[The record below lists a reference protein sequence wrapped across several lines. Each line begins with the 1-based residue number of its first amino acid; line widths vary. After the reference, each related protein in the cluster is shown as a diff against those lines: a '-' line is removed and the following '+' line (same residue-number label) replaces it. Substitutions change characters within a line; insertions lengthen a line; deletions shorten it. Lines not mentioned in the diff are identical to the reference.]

1 MIGKENRWTALIALA
16 GVGACFAA
24 LIHFLLTILYNRL
37 PWPEAER
44 AIRDHYLA
52 VGNSYSQGFVV
63 GFFLCFSLAVLAVVL
78 AGWRAQSRTG
88 ESTCGPRPRVAD
100 PAPLSRRGS

>member
-1 MIGKENRWTALIALA
+1 MIGKDSRVTALVALA
-16 GVGACFAA
+16 GVGACCAA

-44 AIRDHYLA
+44 AVRDHYLA

-63 GFFLCFSLAVLAVVL
+63 GFFLSFSLAVLALTFV
-78 AGWRAQSRTG
+78 GWRTQRRSAN
-88 ESTCGPRPRVAD
+88 
-100 PAPLSRRGS
+100 PAYGRRFEDRFPLSHSKS